1 VGEERLQWDCIIRG
15 PNNEPICAGL
25 MAGYSKATARANFKL
40 IAAAPELLE
49 ALRAVMS
56 EAKDAN
62 ENGDVLILSHV
73 VDLVQQAIAKATGAA

>member
-1 VGEERLQWDCIIRG
+1 
-15 PNNEPICAGL
+15 